1 MEQRIHFLD
10 YLRAVS
16 IFFIIMIHVSAQNW
30 YSSDIHSF
38 AWQTLN
44 FYDCISRWSVPAF
57 VMMSGALFLNK
68 EITIS
73 QIYKKYIFR
82 LVISFFIW
90 STFYCFW
97 ENKSFSLEKILN
109 GKYHMWFIFM
119 ITGLYM
125 LLPILQEIV
134 RNKKM
139 MSYFL
144 LLAFIFTFCIPF
156 VDKIIHDFFKVPPI
170 VSVINKKIQVMDIK
184 LVLGYTG
191 YFVLGYFLNSVDL
204 TKKKRIA
211 IYSGG
216 IMGFLLTILLQTA
229 LVLETQQHT
238 QSYYGYLT
246 LNVFLSTVAVF
257 VCFRN
262 LKVFSIS
269 NIIVQKLSKYS
280 LGVYFV
286 HVFILNLLKDLGLN
300 TLLFNPVLSVP
311 LITMIIYCLS
321 VCVIAVL
328 HRIPILKKYI
338 A

>member
-1 MEQRIHFLD
+1 
-10 YLRAVS
+10 
-16 IFFIIMIHVSAQNW
+16 
-30 YSSDIHSF
+30 
-38 AWQTLN
+38 
-44 FYDCISRWSVPAF
+44 
-57 VMMSGALFLNK
+57 
-68 EITIS
+68 
-73 QIYKKYIFR
+73 
-82 LVISFFIW
+82 
-90 STFYCFW
+90 
-97 ENKSFSLEKILN
+97 
-109 GKYHMWFIFM
+109 
-119 ITGLYM
+119 
-125 LLPILQEIV
+125 
-134 RNKKM
+134 
-139 MSYFL
+139 
-144 LLAFIFTFCIPF
+144 
-156 VDKIIHDFFKVPPI
+156 
-170 VSVINKKIQVMDIK
+170 MDIK

-229 LVLETQQHT
+229 LVLKTQQHT

-262 LKVFSIS
+262 LKVFSKS